1 MKQNIVIIPARG
13 GSKEIPGKN
22 IKPLGGKLLLAYSIE
37 AAKFSQ
43 KIDRVIVSTDS
54 KEIAVVSQKY
64 GAEIIMRP
72 QALATDISPSEDALI
87 HAVESLESNEKVQ
100 VDLIVFL
107 QATSPLRPPELIDQ
121 CIDKLIENDGD
132 SLLTVCSEH
141 LFYWRESNGLGESIH
156 NYRNRPMRQLA
167 SKSDIIYKENSSLY
181 IMKRDILI
189 KQKNRLGR
197 KIILFPMEVE
207 DSFEI
212 DSKFDFWLIEK
223 VMEWKAQKHLGQMNS
238 Q

>member
-22 IKPLGGKLLLAYSIE
+22 IKPLGGKPLLAYSIE

-54 KEIAVVSQKY
+54 KEIAVVSQKH

-87 HAVESLESNEKVQ
+87 HVVESLESNEKVQ

>member
-22 IKPLGGKLLLAYSIE
+22 IKPLGGKPLLAYSIE

-72 QALATDISPSEDALI
+72 QALATDSSPSEDALI

-189 KQKNRLGR
+189 KQKNRLGG

>member
-22 IKPLGGKLLLAYSIE
+22 IKPLGGKPLLGYSIE
-37 AAKFSQ
+37 AAKSSQ

-54 KEIAVVSQKY
+54 KEIAVVSQKH

-72 QALATDISPSEDALI
+72 QALAADISPSEDALI
-87 HAVESLESNEKVQ
+87 HVVESLESNEKVQ
-100 VDLIVFL
+100 VDLIVCL
-107 QATSPLRPPELIDQ
+107 QATSPLRPPELLDQ
-121 CIDKLIENDGD
+121 CIDKLKEKDGD
-132 SLLTVCSEH
+132 SLLTVCSEP

-156 NYRNRPMRQLA
+156 NYRNRPMRQLT
-167 SKSDIIYKENSSLY
+167 SKSDIIYKENGSLY

-189 KQKNRLGR
+189 KQRNRLGG

-223 VMEWKAQKHLGQMNS
+223 VMEWKVQKNL
-238 Q
+238 

>member
-22 IKPLGGKLLLAYSIE
+22 IKPLGGKPLLAYSIE

-72 QALATDISPSEDALI
+72 QALATDSSPSEDALI